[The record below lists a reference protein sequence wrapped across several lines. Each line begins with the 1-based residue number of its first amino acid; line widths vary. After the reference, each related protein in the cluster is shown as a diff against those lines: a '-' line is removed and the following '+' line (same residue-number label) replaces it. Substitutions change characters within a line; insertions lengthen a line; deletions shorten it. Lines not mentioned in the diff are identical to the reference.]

1 MTRKLK
7 KFIPQTEEEM
17 TVEWLTECFRE
28 SGIANNANVISFS
41 SKEPE
46 SGEGFS
52 GLTLRVDLE
61 WDNFEEGIPKTV
73 LVKFPSTDSKNR
85 ALLERDGA
93 YDREFDFYERFSDR
107 FPVKVPKLFYSVR
120 DPISDI
126 ESRRKLNKRIELLPN
141 GAAKFLGGNARKF
154 IRPSSRRYA
163 LITEF
168 IEGARTTT
176 TENLAPEKDLCE
188 ILESLAVIHAHWWR
202 HPLLDDDKE
211 GVAWPVVTHTPKLM
225 NGLYRGSRES
235 VIEINPEIFTP
246 DMLRLTDWFSDN
258 VVNAVSFLNEKMTL
272 LRGDTRTDNMLF
284 ADGGLVMVDFGS
296 FSSGRPSCDVANL
309 LSSCIEPGS
318 NSFSVYQQLSDF
330 YFESLVSNGVTEYS
344 RAQHEN
350 DMQVCM
356 ALQAYLLVL
365 AAAHYEA
372 DYGESSLVKI
382 WSERLTGLIPSTS
395 PLLEQVAFV

>member
-1 MTRKLK
+1 
-7 KFIPQTEEEM
+7 M

-28 SGIANNANVISFS
+28 SGIANNASVISFS

-73 LVKFPSTDSKNR
+73 LVKFHSTDSKNR

-141 GAAKFLGGNARKF
+141 GAAKFLGGNARKC

-176 TENLAPEKDLCE
+176 TENLAPEKDLFE
-188 ILESLAVIHAHWWR
+188 ILDSLAIIHAHWWR

-235 VIEINPEIFTP
+235 VIERNPELFNP
-246 DMLRLTDWFSDN
+246 DMVRLTDWFSDN

-284 ADGGLVMVDFGS
+284 TNEGLVMVDFGS

-309 LSSCIEPGS
+309 LSSCIEPS
-318 NSFSVYQQLSDF
+318 PNSFTVYQQLSDF

-344 RAQHEN
+344 KAQHEN
-350 DMQVCM
+350 DMQVCL

-395 PLLEQVAFV
+395 PLLEQVAVV

>member
-28 SGIANNANVISFS
+28 SGIANNASVISFS

-176 TENLAPEKDLCE
+176 TENLAPEKDLFE
-188 ILESLAVIHAHWWR
+188 ILDSLAIIHAHWWR

-235 VIEINPEIFTP
+235 VIERNPELFNP
-246 DMLRLTDWFSDN
+246 DMVRLTDWFSDN

-284 ADGGLVMVDFGS
+284 TNEGLVMGDFGS

-309 LSSCIEPGS
+309 LSSCIEPS
-318 NSFSVYQQLSDF
+318 PNSFTVYQQLSDF

-344 RAQHEN
+344 KAQHEN
-350 DMQVCM
+350 DMQVCL

-395 PLLEQVAFV
+395 PLLEQVAVV

>member
-176 TENLAPEKDLCE
+176 TENLAPEKDLFE
-188 ILESLAVIHAHWWR
+188 ILESLAVIHAYWWR
-202 HPLLDDDKE
+202 HHLLDDDKE

-235 VIEINPEIFTP
+235 VVERNPEIFTP

-309 LSSCIEPGS
+309 LSSCIEPDS

-382 WSERLTGLIPSTS
+382 WSERLAGLIPSTS
-395 PLLEQVAFV
+395 PLLEQVAVV

>member
-235 VIEINPEIFTP
+235 VIERNPEIFTP

-309 LSSCIEPGS
+309 LSSCIEPDS

>member
-235 VIEINPEIFTP
+235 VIERNPEIFTP

-382 WSERLTGLIPSTS
+382 WSERLTGLIPLTS
-395 PLLEQVAFV
+395 PLLEQVAVV